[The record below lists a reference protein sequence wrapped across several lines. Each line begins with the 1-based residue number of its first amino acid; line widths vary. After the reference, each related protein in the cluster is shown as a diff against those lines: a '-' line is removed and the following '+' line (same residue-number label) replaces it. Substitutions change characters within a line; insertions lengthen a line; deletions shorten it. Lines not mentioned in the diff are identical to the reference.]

1 MIIVRGEGIKSTH
14 IKARI
19 ETVMDMKD
27 RQIRQ
32 KYKDS
37 WYS

>member
-27 RQIRQ
+27 RQNKEQ
-32 KYKDS
+32 KLCDYIN
-37 WYS
+37 